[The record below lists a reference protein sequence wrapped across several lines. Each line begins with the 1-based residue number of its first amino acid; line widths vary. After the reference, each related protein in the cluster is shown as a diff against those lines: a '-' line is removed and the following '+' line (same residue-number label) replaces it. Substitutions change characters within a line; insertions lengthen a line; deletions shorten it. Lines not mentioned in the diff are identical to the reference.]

1 MDSQKAMETLDGGST
16 PHAGFISDTY
26 SNSPVYVYLGLGTI
40 IRPPKASYRTMRS
53 CFVDHCSSNDH
64 YSGEDFVPK
73 DLLNF
78 GSTCKKLCLEIRPPI
93 FSRSTLLLTTSQ
105 LECFHTYSFRHQLL
119 GFWPWF
125 YVRKLVL
132 HILWDDTEGEA
143 RKQLHILGKLDLS
156 KVELVILYSCYR
168 LRKERYYVDISRHL
182 RPLSGAHNIRFET
195 CSNLRRTAK
204 LSHTKRIWRR

>member
-26 SNSPVYVYLGLGTI
+26 SNSPVSIGFFHLPPELRNEVYVYLGLGTI

-53 CFVDHCSSNDH
+53 CFVDHCSSSDH

-78 GSTCKKLCLEIRPPI
+78 GSTCKKLCLEIRPLI

-105 LECFHTYSFRHQLL
+105 LEYFHTYRFRHQLL
-119 GFWPWF
+119 DFWPWF
-125 YVRKLVL
+125 YVHKLVL
-132 HILWDDTEGEA
+132 HIL
-143 RKQLHILGKLDLS
+143 
-156 KVELVILYSCYR
+156 
-168 LRKERYYVDISRHL
+168 
-182 RPLSGAHNIRFET
+182 
-195 CSNLRRTAK
+195 
-204 LSHTKRIWRR
+204 